1 MATAQK
7 CYSIACVRPATHRV
21 RGVLGGDVTPKDY
34 CEPCAQQYA
43 AVSVALGAGA
53 EVTPIEPP
61 APEPAQGADGEVAAK
76 SAVERLREAIVPYGN
91 ACFGAASDD
100 DGADAAYQAAKAEV
114 LAAFAG
120 VEQGFAE

>member
-76 SAVERLREAIVPYGN
+76 SAVERPHPKFRSEKRSTRCAPPRLPMPNRRDRV
-91 ACFGAASDD
+91 ASNY
-100 DGADAAYQAAKAEV
+100 AV
-114 LAAFAG
+114 RR
-120 VEQGFAE
+120 